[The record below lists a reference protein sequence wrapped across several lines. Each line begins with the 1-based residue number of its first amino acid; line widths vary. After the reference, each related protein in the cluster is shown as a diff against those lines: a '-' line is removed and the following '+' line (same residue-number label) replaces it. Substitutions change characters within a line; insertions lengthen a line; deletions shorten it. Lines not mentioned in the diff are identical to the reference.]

1 MHIKRIINNKN
12 KDPCDKINKANTPT
26 VICDSIKNMHKKL
39 INSSI
44 LDNKVH
50 TENNNMDMQ
59 ANNTIKELFNNVP
72 KQIVQCNNVIDKLKI
87 IDGKLFDNVLR
98 QINHVN
104 KVHTQTNNAF
114 FDFDIRKKLFN
125 NVLSQLVS
133 NNKQKNAGHK
143 DSSANIITEVHTRDI
158 NNDVLL
164 HNHIL
169 YHTNKI
175 NNMHKCIS
183 NNHADIASTLNNIYC
198 NDIDTKFNKLKSAND
213 KLNILINGLDK
224 YMFNK
229 VVFKENI
236 ILDAKTSI
244 NIKKYT
250 PLVDNKYI
258 CISEINEYLSDNISD
273 MYNNI
278 KNEKYNEVLT
288 CMKLIRGLSSIKRMH
303 IHKKT
308 NNTNKKNK

>member
-1 MHIKRIINNKN
+1 M
-12 KDPCDKINKANTPT
+12 
-26 VICDSIKNMHKKL
+26 
-39 INSSI
+39 
-44 LDNKVH
+44 
-50 TENNNMDMQ
+50 
-59 ANNTIKELFNNVP
+59 
-72 KQIVQCNNVIDKLKI
+72 
-87 IDGKLFDNVLR
+87 LR

-104 KVHTQTNNAF
+104 KVHTLTNNAF
-114 FDFDIRKKLFN
+114 IDLDIRKKLFN
-125 NVLSQLVS
+125 NVLSQLLS

-143 DSSANIITEVHTRDI
+143 DSSANIIIEAHTRDI

-169 YHTNKI
+169 YHANKI

-183 NNHADIASTLNNIYC
+183 NNHADIASTLNNIYYD
-198 NDIDTKFNKLKSAND
+198 DIDTKFNKLKSAND

-224 YMFNK
+224 CMFNK

-236 ILDAKTSI
+236 ILDVKTSI

-273 MYNNI
+273 MHNNI

-288 CMKLIRGLSSIKRMH
+288 CMKLIRGLIFSSIKRMH

-308 NNTNKKNK
+308 NNTNKKTNNTSNANKKIKCNKKINTSIANNAPNTNDANKKNK